1 MIPSILKTTVLA
13 AMRRAHD
20 DVRVEAFLRALSLV
34 GMVTGLG
41 SFVLGINPF
50 LAAVV
55 LPGTGIQGPSV
66 LKMAVVGILVYCIS
80 LAYYNA
86 TGGWKRNDL
95 MRL

>member
-1 MIPSILKTTVLA
+1 MLSAI
-13 AMRRAHD
+13 RRAHD
-20 DVRVEAFLRALSLV
+20 DIRVEAFLRALSIV
-34 GMVTGLG
+34 GMVTGLV

-55 LPGTGIQGPSV
+55 LPGTGIQGPAV
-66 LKMAVVGILVYCIS
+66 LKMAVLGILVYCIS

-86 TGGWKRNDL
+86 TGGFQRTDL